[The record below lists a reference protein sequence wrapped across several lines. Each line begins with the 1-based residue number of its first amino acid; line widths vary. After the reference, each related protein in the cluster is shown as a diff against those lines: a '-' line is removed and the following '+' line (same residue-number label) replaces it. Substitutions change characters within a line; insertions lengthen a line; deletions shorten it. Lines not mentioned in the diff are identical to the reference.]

1 MSTEQYNAMT
11 QLDRTRVLLVKH
23 TGDVVVEAQINR
35 AVKKFLVKAW
45 NARAGATTVINTVVG
60 TKYEVFAQSA

>member
-1 MSTEQYNAMT
+1 M
-11 QLDRTRVLLVKH
+11 
-23 TGDVVVEAQINR
+23 VEAQIDR

-45 NARAGATTVINTVVG
+45 NARSGVTTAINTVLG